1 MIEND
6 AVMVAPDPGLGM
18 ERVAK
23 MLEHRSNTLEM
34 QRKDP
39 LRFGYEPDI
48 WLVCRALLGMDHIP
62 YILRRSLADR
72 TGLSLERCWLEWRDG
87 LCSNFN
93 MKRFCSEMLINGAN
107 RAGKTDFGAKLV
119 NEVAELKDK
128 LIWVGSTDSDST
140 IDTYQK
146 RVNHYLPSDKRGV
159 TIKTKI
165 DYVNYTDKNGFTDG
179 SFCLHG
185 SKVKFGTYSQD
196 IKSQEG
202 KEYDLICPDEEV
214 PYNWLDVMRMRAATR
229 SGRIVCTFTP
239 ISGYT
244 PVVADFQDSLRMVKS
259 CRAYMLPRDGGPAL
273 PWMALGLEKWEYDEL
288 VRRDRSGDKM
298 PQRVPSS
305 RAEECVSWG
314 MRECANARMET
325 PRQGEA
331 VPGQARPQGGDGR
344 TFDMVPRVGIK
355 GDGARCVVWFH
366 GRDNPYGNPM
376 EVISK
381 AMANANAVEEI
392 KKRVYGIALKAKGK
406 RFKVFDKGVHVV
418 A

>member
-1 MIEND
+1 MTIEND

-23 MLEHRSNTLEM
+23 MLENRSIALEM
-34 QRKDP
+34 QRRDP

-48 WLVCRALLGMDHIP
+48 WLVCRALLGLDHLPDIM
-62 YILRRSLADR
+62 RRSLADR
-72 TGLSLERCWLEWRDG
+72 TGLSLERCWLDWRDG
-87 LCSNFN
+87 LCSNFG

-107 RAGKTDFGAKLV
+107 RAGKTDFAAKLV
-119 NEVAELKDK
+119 NEFAELKGK
-128 LIWVGSTDSDST
+128 LIWVGAAQSEASVEVE
-140 IDTYQK
+140 QK
-146 RVNHYLPSDKRGV
+146 RVYHYLPDGFRRTV
-159 TIKTKI
+159 KTDT
-165 DYVNYTDKNGFTDG
+165 DYLNYSEKNGFTG
-179 SFCLHG
+179 ASYCLHG
-185 SKVKFGTYSQD
+185 SRVKFATYKQD
-196 IKSQEG
+196 LKAALEG
-202 KEYDLICPDEEV
+202 MEYDLAWPDEEV
-214 PYNWLDVMRMRAATR
+214 PHDWLAALRMRTATR

-244 PVVADFQDSLRMVKS
+244 PVVADFQDGLRMVKM
-259 CRAYMLPRDGGPAL
+259 CRAYMLPRDGGQPL

-288 VRRDRSGDKM
+288 VRRGRSGDKM

-305 RAEECVSWG
+305 RAESCLAWG
-314 MRECANARMET
+314 MRDRKEE
-325 PRQGEA
+325 
-331 VPGQARPQGGDGR
+331 VGGRREEGIPGR

-381 AMANANAVEEI
+381 AMANVNAVEEI
-392 KKRVYGIALKAKGK
+392 KKCVYGIALKAKGK